1 VTDRFQDGRRRH
13 VGNSSECYKMGNY
26 HPILMQIGS
35 QTKKNMLSLK
45 ITVPEVTIKFQDG
58 RRRHIGNWRACY
70 KMGNYHPILMQIG
83 SQTKK
88 SMPSSEIT
96 KPETF
101 AKFQDDRRRHFVYWN
116 ECYKMGNYDPI
127 LMKFDTQTKKNM
139 LGSKV
144 RKAGMIDRFQDGR
157 RRHVGTS
164 MLWNYHRTRWKLVHW
179 LSKICWSS
187 AKVIKA
193 EAYGKKTAKIKCK
206 KRYRFKKATL
216 YEREVI
222 KKQKFFI
229 RRQKLPYTHTTCG

>member
-1 VTDRFQDGRRRH
+1 
-13 VGNSSECYKMGNY
+13 MGNY
-26 HPILMQIGS
+26 NPILMQIA
-35 QTKKNMLSLK
+35 
-45 ITVPEVTIKFQDG
+45 I
-58 RRRHIGNWRACY
+58 
-70 KMGNYHPILMQIG
+70 
-83 SQTKK
+83 QTKK
-88 SMPSSEIT
+88 SMPTSGIT

-101 AKFQDDRRRHFVYWN
+101 AKLQEDRRRHFVYWN

-127 LMKFDTQTKKNM
+127 SMKFGTQTKKNM
-139 LGSKV
+139 LGSKF

-157 RRHVGTS
+157 RRHVRTS

-179 LSKICWSS
+179 LTKICWSS
-187 AKVIKA
+187 AEVMKA

-216 YEREVI
+216 YERKVI